1 MIANEEIINPML
13 EEFSNTNN
21 TNILDGLC
29 AIISSGSGGSR
40 TLFASLLPKLSKP
53 PVNSLA
59 LCRLAMASEE
69 ALSRNL
75 QKIMDALLSDKINT
89 DLETVI

>member
-1 MIANEEIINPML
+1 ML

-21 TNILDGLC
+21 TGILDGLC

-40 TLFASLLPKLSKP
+40 SLFASLLPKISKP

-59 LCRLAMASEE
+59 LCRLAMASED

-75 QKIMDALLSDKINT
+75 GKILEAFLSDRINT
-89 DLETVI
+89 DLETVKKIFIKNLKNF